1 MEPKQ
6 IPELTPSVLQNLQL
20 VSSEYR
26 NSNEISIYTG
36 TLKDQCVLEN
46 VVLIKKAFPALPLD
60 FYDVFIDMV
69 RESNFTDER
78 LRDAVKHVICTCPY
92 PTPTIANFISFD
104 KKIKLNT
111 YDEMLKKSSELGSGV
126 WKLYK
131 PVKLPERSRA
141 VWVHIDDMKAAG
153 LKEYIPNFPKP

>member
-1 MEPKQ
+1 
-6 IPELTPSVLQNLQL
+6 
-20 VSSEYR
+20 
-26 NSNEISIYTG
+26 
-36 TLKDQCVLEN
+36 
-46 VVLIKKAFPALPLD
+46 
-60 FYDVFIDMV
+60 MV

-111 YDEMLKKSSELGSGV
+111 YDEMLKKASELGADV

-141 VWVHIDDMKAAG
+141 VWVHVDDMKAAG
-153 LKEYIPNFPKP
+153 LEEYIPNPPKP